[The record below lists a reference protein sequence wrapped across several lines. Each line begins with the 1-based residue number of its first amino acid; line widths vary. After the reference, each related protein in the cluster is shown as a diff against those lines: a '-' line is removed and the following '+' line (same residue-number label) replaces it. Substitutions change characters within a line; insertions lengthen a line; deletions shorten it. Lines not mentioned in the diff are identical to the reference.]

1 MERIYI
7 TKERFIE
14 TVGSETGLEMAEELW
29 EELLYEEDTPGSK
42 ETFLFLKTLTHH
54 RKTVLLHKGVKMP
67 KQDSRDWVYAES
79 IIPDVNEF
87 CFQYGLDKRTG
98 YKKFIEIGCT
108 LMPKFRLGYFSWKLE
123 KIYEITELRDK
134 IEFDPNKSLTTE
146 LVTLYQGKVL
156 ANSGVWYRP
165 NLEAL
170 GNFVDIAK
178 FCKDNVISTRDFI
191 EGAFRLLEFKKGIP
205 NPSNMLGEKFL
216 LSIAQYKAEN
226 YEEPSSKKVNLKQIN
241 RSKWSE

>member
-1 MERIYI
+1 MGRIYI

-14 TVGSETGLEMAEELW
+14 TIKLETGLLMAEELW
-29 EELLYEEDTPGSK
+29 EELLYDEDSLGSK
-42 ETFLFLKTLTHH
+42 EVFLFLKILTHH
-54 RKTVLLHKGVKMP
+54 RKTILHHKGIKMP
-67 KQDSRDWVYAES
+67 KQDSRDWAYTEG

-87 CFQYGLDKRTG
+87 CLQYGLDKRTG
-98 YKKFIEIGCT
+98 YKKFIEIGCS

-123 KIYEITELRDK
+123 RIYEIKDLRDK
-134 IEFDPNKSLTTE
+134 VEFDPNKPLTVE
-146 LVTLYQGKVL
+146 LITLYQNKVL
-156 ANSGVWYRP
+156 TSSGIMYRP
-165 NLEAL
+165 DLEAL
-170 GNFVDIAK
+170 AEFVDIAK
-178 FCKDNVISTRDFI
+178 FCKDNKITTQDFI

-226 YEEPSSKKVNLKQIN
+226 FEEPSSKKVNLKQIN